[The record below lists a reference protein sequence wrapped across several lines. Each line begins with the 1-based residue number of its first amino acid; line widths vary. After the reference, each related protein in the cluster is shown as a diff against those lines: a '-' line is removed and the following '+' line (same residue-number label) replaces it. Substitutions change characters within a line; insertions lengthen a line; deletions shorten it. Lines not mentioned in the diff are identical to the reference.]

1 VVDIDIQNFFVKSL
15 TPIISSGDSMQE
27 VLENIKKFH
36 SETQNIYS
44 PYEVGATILF
54 DEKFNKLQRMYILK
68 ALQKDTRY
76 NIYDRLYLDE
86 LFKTIRLEDILG
98 KGVSVRYK
106 PPKYLIFFENYIERI
121 EKGKEDKYYFFRNDV
136 NGHYISINNKPFRV
150 EVGKYYSYNSK
161 TNSYVFD
168 MEKGY
173 YVKYFGGS
181 WAKSTYTFNQLF
193 TITFSQM

>member
-1 VVDIDIQNFFVKSL
+1 MVDIDIQNFFVKSL

-44 PYEVGATILF
+44 PYEVGDTILF

-98 KGVSVRYK
+98 KGVSVQFQKRRK
-106 PPKYLIFFENYIERI
+106 RALHF
-121 EKGKEDKYYFFRNDV
+121 
-136 NGHYISINNKPFRV
+136 H
-150 EVGKYYSYNSK
+150 
-161 TNSYVFD
+161 
-168 MEKGY
+168 
-173 YVKYFGGS
+173 
-181 WAKSTYTFNQLF
+181 Q
-193 TITFSQM
+193 